1 MVIEAHNCR
10 VMGQAQESR
19 HRKRKMSSSV
29 ISFQLLAAVT
39 AKAPFSFVLLLCK
52 MSPDNIYK
60 EIQSIYQ
67 KVFLLIDVTKCCQTF
82 SYVDLKQFSSF
93 SKSPNLAR
101 NFFYQVCK
109 CCLQYFF
116 KWLKIGMEIF
126 CALPRDFTKYFKSL
140 FKNFTF
146 DHCCIYTMKS
156 LMFIFKTLSSGS
168 LS

>member
-10 VMGQAQESR
+10 VIGQAQESR

-39 AKAPFSFVLLLCK
+39 AKTPFSFVLLLCK

-109 CCLQYFF
+109 CCLQYFLNGLKQEWKYF
-116 KWLKIGMEIF
+116 VHYLEISLNILSHFLKILRLTI
-126 CALPRDFTKYFKSL
+126 AVFTL
-140 FKNFTF
+140 
-146 DHCCIYTMKS
+146 
-156 LMFIFKTLSSGS
+156 
-168 LS
+168 